1 MHVALL
7 VLFVYLGSL
16 LGAHLPYKNP
26 GDITGAHPFP
36 WDQMRLPKTVF
47 PVHYEITIHPNLTT
61 LDFTGVVRI
70 QLDVRND
77 TNTIVLHAKQ
87 LKTFNVKLWT
97 PESVTA
103 LRVLENPYYQQ
114 IALLSDEVLTKGKY
128 YEVQLEFSAKLSD
141 SYHGF
146 YKSSYRTSS
155 GEVRILA
162 STQFQATFARTVFPC
177 FDEPAFKANFTISII
192 REPRHIA
199 ISNMPKTKT
208 VQLPGN
214 MLEDLFGTTVK
225 MSTYLVAFIVS
236 DFESVSRNT
245 QHGVKISVYTV
256 PEKIN
261 QTGFALD
268 VAAKLLDFFSSYFN
282 IAYPLPKQ
290 DLAAIPGFQA
300 GAMENW
306 GLTTYGEA
314 ALLYDPDQS
323 SVSDKLQIAKIIAH
337 ELAHQWFGNLV
348 TMEWWNDL
356 WLNEGFAKFMEL
368 ISLDVTYPEL
378 QANNLFLGNCYNV
391 MEIDSLSLSHPIST
405 SVETLTEIQEM
416 FDELSYDKGA
426 CILNMIKDFLT
437 PEAFE
442 VGIIRYLKRYSYRN
456 TVSSNLWE
464 SLIDYTDKFN
474 VKTIM
479 DTWTLQQGFPLVSVT
494 VRSRKVKLT
503 QERYLKIADTTSSKE
518 LKWSI
523 PLTYKTSASNITQH
537 HLMKSKADM
546 LRLPDEVEWLKFNV
560 DMSGYYI
567 VHYTNDGWR
576 SIIKLLQNNHMAL
589 SGKDR
594 ASLIH
599 DVFLL
604 ASIGK
609 VGLETA
615 LDLSTY
621 LSKETDIVAVSQGL
635 GQLLLIYKLIEKRKI
650 GHLEKSMKIYIV
662 ELFKGLINQQKW
674 DDSGTVSQRML
685 RSNLLLFAC
694 VRNFTPCVTT
704 ASQLFNMWKASD
716 GNMSLPVDVTMAV
729 YAVGAQTSEGWDFL
743 FEKYRRSVQM
753 SVKSRIKTALT
764 LTPLHH
770 KLQWMLEQSLL
781 GEVIKTE
788 ELPDVMISV
797 SRNPQGD
804 KLAWDFIQ
812 ANWQTLIQKFGLDS
826 SSIMQMVTGVT
837 CHYST
842 MEMLESVQ
850 KFFDSLTKTTGSR
863 MSCIQ
868 QAYDTITDN
877 IRWTKRNLPTLQS
890 WLSKRNRRVH
900 EDL

>member
-503 QERYLKIADTTSSKE
+503 QERYLKIADTTSSK
-518 LKWSI
+518 
-523 PLTYKTSASNITQH
+523 
-537 HLMKSKADM
+537 D
-546 LRLPDEVEWLKFNV
+546 
-560 DMSGYYI
+560 
-567 VHYTNDGWR
+567 
-576 SIIKLLQNNHMAL
+576 
-589 SGKDR
+589 
-594 ASLIH
+594 
-599 DVFLL
+599 
-604 ASIGK
+604 IGK

-842 MEMLESVQ
+842 MEMLESTGRCVPLP
-850 KFFDSLTKTTGSR
+850 DSS
-863 MSCIQ
+863 
-868 QAYDTITDN
+868 TITLDAEGTPEERRLLASRSDLTSISN
-877 IRWTKRNLPTLQS
+877 TKKHVYQKHSSARDFPGHLRHRPPHHVLHHLLQGVQPP
-890 WLSKRNRRVH
+890 KAGA
-900 EDL
+900 D